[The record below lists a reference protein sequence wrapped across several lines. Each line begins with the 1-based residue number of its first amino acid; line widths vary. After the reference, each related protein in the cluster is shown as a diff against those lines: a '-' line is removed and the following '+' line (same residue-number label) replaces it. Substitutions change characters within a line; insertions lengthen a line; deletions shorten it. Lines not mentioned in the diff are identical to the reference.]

1 MEYIWFVEFTFAGD
15 GQLQQ
20 CRVSPHFPS
29 RGQTI
34 TDNVLCA
41 LADIDRCSTLAELVR
56 TSPTA
61 GFVLLSRYVDT
72 LATIHKLPLTPLQ
85 LVQEDGQ
92 PLDLGRVQILA
103 QGQHSLVLQASPESG
118 FVIKVSHT
126 SLIDRERRMH
136 SLVDGA
142 SVHLRKMMA
151 GPCGYGTV
159 QGAGDGLAF
168 LSLEGVGTP
177 FRATHVSTN
186 AALASLWEQASHGL
200 DAMHGKRVL
209 HRDVKPSNMIIIHGA
224 LQLND
229 FDVACE
235 LDAEREITQLQ
246 VGTKDFHSPKLAD
259 KWRTRDDW
267 LGLALAFLS
276 LRMPFPFADKR
287 VALQQALH
295 LDWVPATMKQ
305 RISECYQ

>member
-1 MEYIWFVEFTFAGD
+1 MEYIWFVEFTFSGD

-41 LADIDRCSTLAELVR
+41 LADIDRCSTLAELVSS
-56 TSPTA
+56 SPTA

-72 LATIHKLPLTPLQ
+72 LAAIHQLPLAPLQ
-85 LVQEDGQ
+85 LVQADGH
-92 PLDLGRVQILA
+92 PLDVERVQILA
-103 QGQHSLVLQASPESG
+103 QGQHSLVLQASPESR
-118 FVIKVSHT
+118 FVIKISHS

-142 SVHLRKMMA
+142 SVHLRKMTV
-151 GPCGYGTV
+151 GPGGYGTV

-168 LSLEGVGTP
+168 LLLEGVGVP
-177 FRATHVSTN
+177 FRATHVSTD

-200 DAMHGKRVL
+200 AAMHEKRVL
-209 HRDVKPSNMIIIHGA
+209 HRDVKPSNMIIIHGS

-235 LDAEREITQLQ
+235 LDAEREVAQLQ

-267 LGLALAFLS
+267 LGLVLAFLS

-287 VALQQALH
+287 AALQRARE
-295 LDWVPATMKQ
+295 LDWVPSSMKQ
-305 RISECYQ
+305 RITECYQ